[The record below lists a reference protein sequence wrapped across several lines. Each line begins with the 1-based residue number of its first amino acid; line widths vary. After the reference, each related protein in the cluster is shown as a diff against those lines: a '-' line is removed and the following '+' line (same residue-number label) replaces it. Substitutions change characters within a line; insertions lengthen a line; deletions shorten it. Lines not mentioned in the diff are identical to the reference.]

1 MAKTV
6 GTLLFTLILSGFSVP
21 RCGATVYHSNGSVA
35 NVQALHNAALNGDTI
50 TLPAGRFSWTSRLN
64 ITKGITLQGATTIV
78 GPSSRPTVTD
88 ATIIQDNTPR
98 SGSKV
103 GIIAVTLNPSQSF
116 RLTGVTFAPGIST
129 TFPLGD
135 GAFRLHS
142 GGASPNTSMRIDHC
156 HFASLYQGKLIWVN
170 GWVYGVADHNV
181 LECRGNSI
189 PFYVWH
195 NAYGGA
201 NQINGN
207 GSWADYPWYGT
218 EKFFFIED
226 NTVIRINAVAA
237 RSLVDTL
244 FGARWVVRHNYL
256 QNVIPEGHG
265 TEGSAPR
272 GNRADEFYDNT
283 VNITVPWGGGGQ
295 RSGTSF
301 WHDNVFTG
309 TASSTG
315 SHCSLSN
322 FRETPSRPDPV
333 WGIADGTS
341 PWDAND
347 TEGNRTFV
355 EGHLPFLFNSGRDT
369 SSVNSRGVIH
379 DSTKNW
385 AANQWVGYSINNLNL
400 TDAYGSYVISN
411 TSNTITY
418 FYYTGTDTAGR
429 YLIFNAGDRYEIY
442 RVLIMMDQNGR
453 GKTDQI
459 VGVPPINTTT
469 GRASWPHSA
478 LEPCYSWNNV
488 YTRTNT
494 ALGFDAP
501 AQQPTTKLNIDYV
514 NLGGGFPADTTPAV
528 VSSRYTAALNGVA
541 YTGTFTYPHPLVS
554 GQPTPTPIPSATP
567 TPEPTATPTPTPD
580 PSATPT
586 PEPTATPTPDP
597 TVTPTPTPRPTP
609 TPTPT
614 PRPTPTPTP
623 TPTCGLPNTDFNHDG
638 KPDYVLYNAT
648 TRATAVWYMNN
659 NVYAGGAS
667 GPTLPAGWRL
677 VGVAD
682 FNRNGK
688 TDYLLFNPGTRQTAV
703 WYMNNNVYVSSAFGP
718 TIASGYE
725 LTGTADFN
733 RDGKPDYVLYNPSTR
748 QTVLYY
754 LNNNV
759 YVSSAYGPTLSAGWS
774 LVAP

>member
-1 MAKTV
+1 LPWQLILIRTQMAKTV

-50 TLPAGRFSWTSRLN
+50 TLPAGRFSWTARLN
-64 ITKGITLQGATTIV
+64 ITKGITIQGATTIS
-78 GPSSRPTVTD
+78 GPASNPTINNG
-88 ATIIQDNTPR
+88 TIIQDNTPR
-98 SGSKV
+98 SGSSV

-283 VNITVPWGGGGQ
+283 VNITVLWGGGGQ

-355 EGHLPFLFNSGRDT
+355 EGHLPFLFNSGTDT

-385 AANQWVGYSINNLNL
+385 AVNQWVGYSIKNLNL

-429 YLIFNAGDRYEIY
+429 YLIFNAGDRYEIH

-541 YTGTFTYPHPLVS
+541 YTGTFVYPHPLVTA
-554 GQPTPTPIPSATP
+554 QP
-567 TPEPTATPTPTPD
+567 
-580 PSATPT
+580 
-586 PEPTATPTPDP
+586 
-597 TVTPTPTPRPTP
+597 
-609 TPTPT
+609 
-614 PRPTPTPTP
+614 
-623 TPTCGLPNTDFNHDG
+623 
-638 KPDYVLYNAT
+638 
-648 TRATAVWYMNN
+648 
-659 NVYAGGAS
+659 
-667 GPTLPAGWRL
+667 
-677 VGVAD
+677 
-682 FNRNGK
+682 
-688 TDYLLFNPGTRQTAV
+688 
-703 WYMNNNVYVSSAFGP
+703 
-718 TIASGYE
+718 
-725 LTGTADFN
+725 
-733 RDGKPDYVLYNPSTR
+733 
-748 QTVLYY
+748 
-754 LNNNV
+754 
-759 YVSSAYGPTLSAGWS
+759 
-774 LVAP
+774 